1 MAINLPIVSKFDD
14 KGIKNAEGALG
25 KFGKFAAA
33 TAAAAT
39 AAVVGIATIS
49 VREFAKFDSALNQSI
64 AIMGDVSETM
74 RGEMSDAAREVAK
87 QTTFSAEQAAESFF
101 FLASAGLDAE
111 QAIAAM
117 PQVAKF
123 AQAGM
128 FDMALATDLATD
140 AQSALGLSSDNASDN
155 LANLT
160 RITDVFVKANTL
172 ANTSVEQLATAFT
185 TKAGNALKSLG
196 KDVEEGAA
204 VLALFADQGI
214 KGEQAGTLLSN
225 TLFGLSDRARLASDQ
240 FEALGIEVFDTD
252 GNMKNLADIAD
263 DFTRALEGMSTE
275 QQVATIAQLGFNKQ
289 SRTGLLALI
298 GNADAIR
305 EYEAALRDAGGTVDE
320 VANKQ
325 LQTFSAQMELLK
337 SRVFDVFITIGSA
350 LVPVLLDLVSAFAPL
365 IDEIAPHLEAFFTA
379 LAPLISQAGEFIL
392 GTFIPAMKGLFNIV
406 SENADIIAVFVAVL
420 GGALIGINAVAIATG
435 VLKVATA
442 AYAVAQ
448 GILNAILA
456 INPLYLVAI
465 AAAALTAGIVYLA
478 TKTTFFQDTWKA
490 MTDGV
495 TSAWK
500 SFSAMFFAI
509 VEAIGDFFTLIV
521 TNIQGA
527 WNTAVEDISKVAEFL
542 GNGIESV
549 FQSVGDFFGGIL
561 DGMLTGIKNFVNG
574 GVSMFEGFANTVIR
588 GMNGLIGELNK
599 ISFTVPDWVPKLGG
613 KSFGFN
619 VPRLG
624 EIRIPRLAEGGIV
637 LPQPGGVLANIA
649 EAGQAEAV
657 IPLDRLGDFGG
668 GDTYNITINAGVGT
682 DPVSVGRAVVNA
694 IKRYES
700 VSGKVF
706 APA

>member
-1 MAINLPIVSKFDD
+1 MAINLPIVTKFSD
-14 KGIKNAEGALG
+14 KGIKDAETALG
-25 KFGKFAAA
+25 KFGKFAAGA
-33 TAAAAT
+33 AAAAT
-39 AAVVGIATIS
+39 AAVVGIAAKS
-49 VREFAKFDSALNQSI
+49 VAEFAKFDSALNQSI
-64 AIMGDVSETM
+64 AIMGNVSDAM
-74 RGEMSDAAREVAK
+74 RNDMSDAAREVAK

-128 FDMALATDLATD
+128 FDMARATDLATD

-185 TKAGNALKSLG
+185 VKAGNALKTLG

-225 TLFGLSDRARLASDQ
+225 TLFGLTDRARMASDK
-240 FEALGIEVFDTD
+240 FEELGIEVFDSE

-263 DFTRALEGMSTE
+263 DFTRALGDMTTE

-305 EYEAALRDAGGTVDE
+305 EYEGALRDAGGTVDE
-320 VANKQ
+320 VAGKQ
-325 LQTFSAQMELLK
+325 LETFSAQMELLK
-337 SRVFDVFITIGSA
+337 SRVFDVFITIGAS
-350 LVPVLLDLVSAFAPL
+350 LVPVLLELVSAFAPL
-365 IDEIAPHLEAFFTA
+365 IDEIAPHLEAFFVA
-379 LAPLISQAGEFIL
+379 LAPLITQAGEFIL
-392 GTFIPAMKGLFNIV
+392 ETFIPAMKGLFNIV
-406 SENADIIAVFVAVL
+406 KDNADIIAVFVAVL
-420 GGALIGINAVAIATG
+420 GGAVIGINAVAIATG

-442 AYAVAQ
+442 AYAVVQ
-448 GILNAILA
+448 GILNAVLA

-465 AAAALTAGIVYLA
+465 AVAALVAGIVYLA
-478 TKTTFFQDTWKA
+478 TRTTFFQDTWQA

-495 TSAWK
+495 TSAWE

-509 VEAIGDFFTLIV
+509 IEAIGDFFTLIV

-561 DGMLTGIKNFVNG
+561 DGMSKGIKGFVNG
-574 GVSMFEGFANTVIR
+574 GITMFEGFANTVIR

-599 ISFTVPDWVPKLGG
+599 ISFNIPDWVPVIGG

-649 EAGQAEAV
+649 EAGRAEAV

-668 GDTYNITINAGVGT
+668 GSTYNITVNAGMGANGT
-682 DPVSVGRAVVNA
+682 TIGQQIVEE
-694 IKRYES
+694 ILRYERR
-700 VSGKVF
+700 SGRVF
-706 APA
+706 ARS

>member
-1 MAINLPIVSKFDD
+1 MAINLPIVTKFSD
-14 KGIKNAEGALG
+14 KGIKDAETALG
-25 KFGKFAAA
+25 KFGKFAAGA
-33 TAAAAT
+33 AAAAT
-39 AAVVGIATIS
+39 AAVVGIAVAS
-49 VREFAKFDSALNQSI
+49 VKEFAKFDSALNQSI

-140 AQSALGLSSDNASDN
+140 AQSALGLSSDNAADN

-185 TKAGNALKSLG
+185 TKAGNALKTLG

-240 FEALGIEVFDTD
+240 FEELGIEVFDTD

-305 EYEAALRDAGGTVDE
+305 EYESALRDAGGTVDE

-379 LAPLISQAGEFIL
+379 LAPLIAQAGEFIL
-392 GTFIPAMKGLFNIV
+392 NTFIPAMKGLFSIV
-406 SENADIIAVFVAVL
+406 KDNADIIAVFVAVL

-509 VEAIGDFFTLIV
+509 IEAIGDFFTLIV

-542 GNGIESV
+542 GNGIQAV
-549 FQSVGDFFGGIL
+549 FQSVGDFFGNIL
-561 DGMLTGIKNFVNG
+561 DGMSKGIKSFVNG
-574 GVSMFEGFANTVIR
+574 GITMFEGFANTVIR

-599 ISFTVPDWVPKLGG
+599 ISFNIPDWVPVIGG

>member
-1 MAINLPIVSKFDD
+1 MAINLPIVTKFSD
-14 KGIKNAEGALG
+14 KGIKDAETALG
-25 KFGKFAAA
+25 KFGKFAAGA
-33 TAAAAT
+33 AAAAT
-39 AAVVGIATIS
+39 AAVVGIAVAS
-49 VREFAKFDSALNQSI
+49 VKEFAKFDSALNQSI

-87 QTTFSAEQAAESFF
+87 QTTFSAEQAAESFY
-101 FLASAGLDAE
+101 FLASAGLSAE
-111 QAIAAM
+111 ASIAAM
-117 PQVAKF
+117 PRVAKF

-128 FDMALATDLATD
+128 FDMARATDLATD
-140 AQSALGLSSDNASDN
+140 AQSALGLTSDNAATN
-155 LANLT
+155 LENMT
-160 RITDVFVKANTL
+160 RVTDVFVKAATL

-185 TKAGNALKSLG
+185 VKAGNALKVLG

-214 KGEQAGTLLSN
+214 KGEQAGTLLNN
-225 TLFGLSDRARLASDQ
+225 TLFGLSDRAREASAQ
-240 FEALGIEVFDTD
+240 FEELGIEVFDTD
-252 GNMKNLADIAD
+252 GNMKNLADIAE
-263 DFTRALEGMSTE
+263 DFTVALSGMTTE
-275 QQVATIAQLGFNKQ
+275 QQVNTIAQLGFNKQ
-289 SRTGLLALI
+289 ARTGLLALI

-305 EYEAALRDAGGTVDE
+305 EYEGALRDAGGTVDE

-350 LVPVLLDLVSAFAPL
+350 LVPVLLDLVNAFAPL
-365 IDEIAPHLEAFFTA
+365 IDEIAPHLEAFFVA
-379 LAPLISQAGEFIL
+379 LAPLITQAGEFIL
-392 GTFIPAMKGLFNIV
+392 NTFIPAMKGLFSIV
-406 SENADIIAVFVAVL
+406 TENADIIAVFVGTLGAMLLILNTAKVALVAV
-420 GGALIGINAVAIATG
+420 
-435 VLKVATA
+435 KVATA
-442 AYAVAQ
+442 AYAVVQ
-448 GILNAILA
+448 GILNAVLA
-456 INPLYLVAI
+456 LNPLVLVAI
-465 AAAALTAGIVYLA
+465 AVAALVAGIVYLA
-478 TKTTFFQDTWKA
+478 TRTTFFQDTWKA

-495 TSAWK
+495 TSAWQ

-509 VEAIGDFFTLIV
+509 IEAIGDFFTLIV

-549 FQSVGDFFGGIL
+549 FQSVGDFFGNIL
-561 DGMLTGIKNFVNG
+561 DGMLKGIKNFVNG

-588 GMNGLIGELNK
+588 GMNGLIGQLNK
-599 ISFTVPDWVPKLGG
+599 ISFTVPDWVPALGG